1 MKRKFLII
9 NESKRLSQNFIK
21 SLIKWKFTLR
31 LRIYEKKNKLQMII
45 KVIYSQVI
53 INKEFYKNKKLYIKK
68 VQS

>member
-1 MKRKFLII
+1 MKIYFK
-9 NESKRLSQNFIK
+9 IK
-21 SLIKWKFTLR
+21 NLW
-31 LRIYEKKNKLQMII
+31 KKNKLQMII